1 MVSRFRKW
9 EAETLLA
16 AVQSSRI
23 SAGASSSAD
32 QFSGNHPQH
41 SISGSV
47 SSTPVNGGMSS
58 AALASGPIVA
68 VSALPSPL
76 HREETYPEGFTAS
89 LGTGLAT
96 AHNLPAISTAQ
107 NLNAYTSNSQSARHF
122 RTESVFGEIQ
132 A

>member
-9 EAETLLA
+9 EAETLHA
-16 AVQSSRI
+16 TVQSSRL

-32 QFSGNHPQH
+32 QCSGNHSHH

-47 SSTPVNGGMSS
+47 SSTPVNGGRSS
-58 AALASGPIVA
+58 AALASGQSVA

-89 LGTGLAT
+89 LGNGLAA
-96 AHNLPAISTAQ
+96 AHNIPAISTAQ
-107 NLNAYTSNSQSARHF
+107 NLNAYTSNTQ
-122 RTESVFGEIQ
+122 
-132 A
+132 